1 MKSARLIP
9 RTVSI
14 TGKRRKAIESK
25 LQEMPKVLSALEKC
39 GCMDMQLADKITCS
53 KKELWVMA

>member
-1 MKSARLIP
+1 M
-9 RTVSI
+9 
-14 TGKRRKAIESK
+14 GKRRKAIESE